1 MKKSVFKMILKLLLN
16 KFIIL
21 INFYINLFFIKKN
34 QIFRGLIFSKYVN
47 IKIKLWCDIKNTGLL

>member
-47 IKIKLWCDIKNTGLL
+47 IKIKL